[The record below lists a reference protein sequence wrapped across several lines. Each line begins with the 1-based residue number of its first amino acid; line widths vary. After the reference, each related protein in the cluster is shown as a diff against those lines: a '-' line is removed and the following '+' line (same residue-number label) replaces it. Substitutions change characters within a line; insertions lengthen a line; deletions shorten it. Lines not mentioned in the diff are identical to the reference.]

1 MCVNPV
7 FFAFSHIF
15 YAISH
20 SAAQF
25 NDSSSVAAEIG
36 WSGSN
41 SIDLLS
47 VLTLTETSLPAR
59 ENRTIVASDIA
70 ALLVCEDEFIPYTGE
85 SAPFP
90 VLETLTKTLDQ
101 NGIDQW

>member
-1 MCVNPV
+1 MRVNPV

-15 YAISH
+15 YAITH
-20 SAAQF
+20 SATHF
-25 NDSSSVAAEIG
+25 IDSSSVAAENG
-36 WSGSN
+36 WSESS

-47 VLTLTETSLPAR
+47 VLTETSLPAR